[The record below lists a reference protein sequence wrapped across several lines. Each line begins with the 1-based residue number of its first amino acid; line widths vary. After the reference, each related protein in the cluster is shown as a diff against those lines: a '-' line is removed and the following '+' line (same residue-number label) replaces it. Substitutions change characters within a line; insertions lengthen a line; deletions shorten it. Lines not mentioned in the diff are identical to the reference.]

1 MKINQKGLDIIKS
14 FEGCK
19 LMAYLCPAKI
29 ATIGYGH
36 TGADV
41 KLGMNITLAQAEKL
55 LQQDLA
61 KFETGVTNLV
71 TSAINENQ
79 FSALVSFAYNCGL
92 GNLKSSTLLHK
103 LNVNPKDITI
113 KNEFAKWNKA
123 AGKELAGLS
132 RRRKIESDLYF
143 M

>member
-1 MKINQKGLDIIKS
+1 MKINQRGLDVIKS

-19 LMAYLCPAKI
+19 LSAYLCPAKVW
-29 ATIGYGH
+29 TIGYGH

-41 KLGMNITLAQAEKL
+41 KQGMNISLTQADDL
-55 LQQDLA
+55 LKKDLA
-61 KFETGVTNLV
+61 KFEDGVTKLV
-71 TSAINENQ
+71 TNVINENQ

-92 GNLKSSTLLHK
+92 GNLKSSTLLRK
-103 LNVNPKDITI
+103 LNINPQDITI

-123 AGKELAGLS
+123 AGRELAGLT
-132 RRRKIESDLYF
+132 RRRKVESELYF

>member
-1 MKINQKGLDIIKS
+1 MKINQRGLDVIKS

-19 LMAYLCPAKI
+19 LSAYLCPAKVW
-29 ATIGYGH
+29 TIGYGH
-36 TGADV
+36 TGAGV
-41 KLGMNITLAQAEKL
+41 KQGMNISLTQADDL
-55 LQQDLA
+55 LKKDLA
-61 KFETGVTNLV
+61 KFEDGVTNLV
-71 TSAINENQ
+71 TNVINENQ

-92 GNLKSSTLLHK
+92 GNLKSSTLLRK
-103 LNVNPKDITI
+103 LNINPQDITI

-132 RRRKIESDLYF
+132 RRRKVESELYF